1 MIDFEQLTEENCYSV
16 SVDQKEM
23 EGEPFI
29 FEHKNY
35 HFVQDL
41 KNAGKINNKFKII
54 DPSFLKMK
62 NSNGTP
68 KFSVFTFNH
77 PDCFFKLTIKPKQTT
92 GAYSLSFESNIT
104 SKVINFQYKEFCRD
118 LLNKLFQK
126 YKPTP
131 KKIFPT
137 FQENASSSMRSMT
150 MQSKFEGLIPEA
162 VRQNIKGINASWE
175 FDEVILVC
183 EAANWTI
190 EEEVIELPKN
200 RDPLVIGVKNNIC
213 YLLDKFDVTSL
224 ENYVSKEFV

>member
-1 MIDFEQLTEENCYSV
+1 
-16 SVDQKEM
+16 
-23 EGEPFI
+23 
-29 FEHKNY
+29 
-35 HFVQDL
+35 
-41 KNAGKINNKFKII
+41 
-54 DPSFLKMK
+54 
-62 NSNGTP
+62 
-68 KFSVFTFNH
+68 
-77 PDCFFKLTIKPKQTT
+77 
-92 GAYSLSFESNIT
+92 
-104 SKVINFQYKEFCRD
+104 
-118 LLNKLFQK
+118 
-126 YKPTP
+126 
-131 KKIFPT
+131 
-137 FQENASSSMRSMT
+137 MRSMT